1 MAELITYTERHVVR
15 DTDADING
23 WMKPSA
29 LLRYAEQL
37 ATDQSCSFGMDNTFY
52 KSIQRAYL
60 LGKQSLEFRRIPRKD
75 ERLAFTTI
83 PERSRRGTNKR
94 LTVVQDEAGQE
105 VALVDSRWIFVDTE
119 ANRIVRHPEERT
131 EQHWNNAVEGELPQ
145 TMPKAAELVSGG
157 VCRASYSLCD
167 INGHLNNTCYM
178 DLACDVLPLEELRSH
193 PVRRASIRYH
203 REVPLGESMELLYG
217 RAEGGWYVQGRRDG
231 QTAFEAFLGF

>member
-23 WMKPSA
+23 WMKPAA
-29 LLRYAEQL
+29 LLRYAGQ
-37 ATDQSCSFGMDNTFY
+37 AAMDQSCSLGMDSAFF
-52 KSIQRAYL
+52 KRIQRAYL

-75 ERLAFTTI
+75 ERLVFTTI

-94 LTVVQDEAGQE
+94 LTTVTDGDGQE
-105 VALVDSRWIFVDTE
+105 VALVDSRWIVVDT
-119 ANRIVRHPEERT
+119 ATNHIVRHPEELT
-131 EQHWNNAVEGELPQ
+131 EHHWNDAVPGELPQ
-145 TMPKAAELVSGG
+145 TMPKAAELASGG

-178 DLACDVLPLEELRSH
+178 DLACDVLPLEELRSQ